1 MFVQIKCRPQQ
12 TTGQQGVPKRN
23 SLLKIN
29 KTMLKWEKQRERM
42 KIDAIHLVEKQIRN
56 KIMIEKLIQVKMHPW
71 FISLHENLRPLMITI

>member
-1 MFVQIKCRPQQ
+1 MFVQIKRRPQQ